1 MSTVLCEATP
11 RSVTDLKKDVFD
23 ALFDAHYRDVLRF
36 IERRVDD
43 DHAAQDLAADVF
55 TLLWSKLDPADPVGR
70 AWLYRAASHL
80 IANHY
85 RRRDRRRLAERAIVL
100 IADRPESSSDERLA
114 VAAALRALSD
124 RERQIVQLTYWEGLP
139 ADEVGVVMGLSTP
152 AVWTALSRARA
163 TLRGLLD
170 DTGEEG
176 P

>member
-55 TLLWSKLDPADPVGR
+55 ALLWSKLDPADPVGR

-85 RRRDRRRLAERAIVL
+85 RRRDRRRLAERAIVTV
-100 IADRPESSSDERLA
+100 ADRPESSVDDRLA
-114 VAAALRALSD
+114 VAAAMRALND
-124 RERQIVQLTYWEGLP
+124 RERQIVQLTYWEGLS
-139 ADEVGVVMGLSTP
+139 AEEIGVVLGIGAP
-152 AVWTALSRARA
+152 VVWTALSRAR
-163 TLRGLLD
+163 TKLRGLLEH
-170 DTGEEG
+170 TGEEG